1 MNATNWNNIVQ
12 DLFGQPNANTTPP
25 TPLEADGAVDTSS
38 GITAALSVSPSE
50 MQQDVR
56 KAILTPVQKGNPDGM
71 TAMSSNDGRWKDALA
86 GALDDYGMGDSV
98 DLYGNAKVGP
108 QLQAEPPTL
117 TEDPNAKLREQVAER
132 ELLRAQLRPEDGD
145 AGSGLVRAAFML
157 NAAAPY
163 TNDDAVTAWQLSQKL
178 NMPLHMTLGSLDTA
192 KRMAAEIVPQDLKD
206 FAPAFLRLAQY
217 DYDSVLFWQHDLT
230 TANAV
235 AAAFDG
241 LDSNRIGGLSGGLRY
256 AGERRMLP
264 DDPDSRLTATAHGLE
279 KGGLSLAQGALTVG
293 KAALEGL
300 GKAEGLGQYIAEGLI
315 SAATPNALPV
325 DKPETVTP
333 AVEQW
338 FGDMA
343 QVATRAMGEISVDAP
358 YAGKTVWDNPE
369 VLADSRWWLENGIS
383 TAMSSL
389 PAIAAYVTGGK
400 LAAVGAGF
408 AMEASSMY
416 NELIADG
423 MPDGPVPRGWSTV
436 YGLVAGVLEA
446 TGADAIFGG
455 MPAVKKT
462 FKGMMSGA
470 VKGSV
475 KDAAK
480 YGASRA
486 GMGFFGE
493 GGTEWLQG
501 LAQAG
506 FEGIA
511 KDKPVGEIM
520 SDMVEATK
528 QLESFILGGA
538 LGGVMS
544 GVHARGEVRGERLRA
559 DIMESLKRAANTP
572 EMVAARE
579 EIQAINYEG
588 AAAQSRMAFAQSLEK
603 AAAAADSSSLHAAD
617 PALFEQESAKLI
629 PEEAREVWLDVETVQ
644 DFVNG
649 RLAAPTQ
656 AEQEGAV
663 QTFSQTEN
671 TEQAV
676 PEQAAQRLEALG
688 LTQQDIDSAVATQA
702 QGVKI
707 STMRLVARFNGAER
721 KALLEAARSE
731 PGGMSLSEAKS
742 FDPVTRSE
750 EAAARIRSAS
760 QTGAEVSKEKTRLKQ
775 EFVQVGYAPHMAE
788 YYATLH
794 AEQARAFADRYGM
807 DPVMLL
813 LERSIVRG
821 EPGNVGDN
829 ALYHP
834 MNPGTDLDA
843 PVKVVEVQPRFAGQN
858 AKVLRKRFPK
868 EIRAA
873 VLDAFKAGVVNEDS
887 GLTVGMS
894 VRDFQEHL
902 KVVDGRHELEH
913 MEAVAALPELMRAAR
928 LVESHRDKKPSAGSN
943 LKQVHRFM
951 SALNIGGNDFAV
963 MLTVKEFKDGS
974 ASLNMENP
982 VKLYHHRIEKA
993 LSSSDTGKPAMPP
1006 TTYQKRDVEQSPSGS
1021 SVDINAHEYSL
1032 RSLLEDVNDSEG
1044 NRFFQQQRGAVSFT
1058 SSGKSITSIFK
1069 DASDPSTP
1077 IHEGAHVFINDL
1089 IRVVMDG
1096 GRIAEQRYAS
1106 DFTAVQQDTAID
1118 DSLRQRRQRTLTQRW
1133 NQHKQ
1138 GLWQARQ
1145 DLEVLV
1151 ENANAQ
1157 REAHGKASGM
1167 DLPEVPLEAALTG
1180 TLTQEQI
1187 RTLQEVNATAFEGYV
1202 RVGNAPSDKLKGVF
1216 HRMKEWLKSLYRSA
1230 TVMGVKPRPEVA
1242 RVFDRMLATDAAIH
1256 NSRAKAAMAHEG
1268 DFFAAIA
1275 AGENS
1280 PADAIPPDTASADA
1294 APPEGYASGTRDQ
1307 WTRKDR
1313 INYKAALNLEGNEQA
1328 RLQELYTLAEAEVSA
1343 RMDKEALKD
1352 RNRRWKEYYAEGKT
1366 LAAEDVF
1373 YEVVAALTVKK
1384 DAPFSGISREWL
1396 ERMYGKAAVTDLR
1409 NTSLGRKIINNSD
1422 GMALDAVGITDMVGG
1437 AARAEAMGVNDADG
1451 LYNYL
1456 HDNIVVRQRS
1466 IPADARNHA
1475 ERRMAEDDRLA
1486 EKSADVPGEAYRKY
1500 LDEVEAT
1507 VLRMAARQ
1515 GAAWRTPEQQA
1526 RWVEQNRMPLAR
1538 VRQRVKAE
1546 LRNKPLRD
1554 IMPNMFVGEVRKAL
1568 QDRNAA
1574 LSAGNALDALAAVD
1588 RARTALESWI
1598 EANRIIKEREIF
1610 EKQAARLAVVK
1621 RDVVTPEA
1629 WNAIQ
1634 DILERFQTVPKRKGH
1649 DEAKSLEAVIEN
1661 LAGAAGAMQTGP
1673 AVADWL
1679 LNGTEEINYK
1689 DLTVEEL
1696 QDVKDLLFM
1705 LERTGRDALAS
1716 NKASEAA
1723 KVKEVADAGAASMSG
1738 LKRDILATAGSA
1750 LRGWQDWSRKFFS
1763 SFSAI
1768 QWQMRQADGFTNL
1781 GPKGKRGVNEMRIYG
1796 AIVEGE
1802 SRREIR
1808 MRTLTDRLSPVFQ
1821 RLAESAKRMEKEK
1834 GKAFMGADNKP
1845 LPVPESMRQVS
1856 RNNWTADNVIALA
1869 LNLGNE
1875 GNAAR
1880 LREGFADL
1888 KPGVLAQLLGDDA
1901 ARLVFRDWAGKDNEG
1916 LLTAKDWQD
1925 VQEIW
1930 DTLHTQWT
1938 DIRATHERL
1947 YGFKPRGVEAREI
1960 SLSIGGKAITLSG
1973 GYYPAVYDPQ
1983 LSKEVAGRNEK
1994 QDALARGEAMYA
2006 VPAAKKTFTNARANS
2021 GGGLPLMLST
2031 GVVMSHLNDVTRFI
2045 ELAETVRFADR
2056 VTQSSQW
2063 AQAYTA
2069 AFGKAQYDAIRPN
2082 LKNIVLEDRPPMD
2095 AFSIAAERA
2104 RAHLIPW
2111 GLGWNFKTALLQST
2125 ALFPAMNDLGAA
2137 NVMRGVSALGIGR
2150 YALVQE
2156 IWENSPYMK
2165 SRASNIDQD
2174 LRKAVKSIDERT
2186 RQKAVNLLG
2195 AEVTWDKVVEAGML
2209 PLISVDMATSS
2220 AIWLAAY
2227 SKEMG
2232 SLMNG
2237 PTGKQGIDPSNQYHT
2252 AAVLAADMSVK
2263 AVNPDF
2269 NPSSRSAFLR
2279 DRGVVRLLNMFS
2291 SAVVL
2296 FAQRRAYN
2304 AQALKQ
2310 AWHQAGK
2317 GKTARLSAVGS
2328 YARYEAYDFLLPA
2341 VAMGLLQSLV
2351 GGSDDPD
2358 KWARNIGSA
2367 YLDAFAMRLPVAGGV
2382 ISSLITNETW
2392 RGMST
2397 VFEQPVKMGQRLAG
2411 ALHKGDEEKIVGAM
2425 ADGLSF
2431 MTKIPVSRVVRSGMR
2446 GYDQWQRGDGTPFS
2460 VLMPS
2465 PGK

>member
-12 DLFGQPNANTTPP
+12 DLFGQPDANTTHPI
-25 TPLEADGAVDTSS
+25 PLEADGAVDTSG

-50 MQQDVR
+50 VQQDVR
-56 KAILTPVQKGNPDGM
+56 KAILAPVQRSNPDGM
-71 TAMSSNDGRWKDALA
+71 TAMSANDGKWKDALA

-108 QLQAEPPTL
+108 QLQAEPPIL
-117 TEDPNAKLREQVAER
+117 TEDPNAKLREQMMER
-132 ELLRAQLRPEDGD
+132 EIARSDLRPMDGD
-145 AGSGLVRAAFML
+145 AESGLVRATFML
-157 NAAAPY
+157 NAASKHSFG
-163 TNDDAVTAWQLSQKL
+163 DAMSAWQLSQKL
-178 NMPLHMTLGSLDTA
+178 DMPFEMTLENL
-192 KRMAAEIVPQDLKD
+192 AAARLSASEIVPEDIKD
-206 FAPAFLRLAQY
+206 FAPAFLRLVQY
-217 DYDSVLFWQHDLT
+217 DYDSALFWQHDMA

-235 AAAFDG
+235 ATAFDG
-241 LDSNRIGGLSGGLRY
+241 LNSNRIGGLSGGLRY
-256 AGERRMLP
+256 AGEKRMLP
-264 DDPDSRLTATAHGLE
+264 DDPDSRLTATAHGLG

-300 GKAEGLGQYIAEGLI
+300 GKAEGLGQYIAEGII

-343 QVATRAMGEISVDAP
+343 QVATKAMGEVSVDAP
-358 YAGKTVWDNPE
+358 YAGKAVWDNPE

-383 TAMSSL
+383 TAISSL

-400 LAAVGAGF
+400 LAAVSAGF

-436 YGLVAGVLEA
+436 YGLVAGVLDA

-455 MPAVKKT
+455 MPAVKNT

-470 VKGSV
+470 VKGSI
-475 KDAAK
+475 KDTAK

-486 GMGFFGE
+486 GIGFLGE

-520 SDMVEATK
+520 SDMVEAAK

-544 GVHARGEVRGERLRA
+544 GVHAKGEVRGERLRA
-559 DIMESLKRAANTP
+559 DIMESLKRAANAP

-579 EIQAINYEG
+579 EIQAINREG
-588 AAAQSRMAFAQSLEK
+588 AAAQSRIAFAQSLEK

-617 PALFEQESAKLI
+617 PTLFEQESAKLI

-644 DFVNG
+644 NFIGG
-649 RLAAPTQ
+649 RLAAPAQ

-663 QTFSQTEN
+663 QTFNQTEN

-676 PEQAAQRLEALG
+676 PEQTAQRLEALG

-702 QGVKI
+702 QGVKV
-707 STMRLVARFNGAER
+707 STMRLISRFNGAER
-721 KALLEAARSE
+721 KILLEAARNE

-742 FDPVTRSE
+742 FDPVARSE

-775 EFVQVGYAPHMAE
+775 EFVQAGYAAHMAE

-794 AEQARAFADRYGM
+794 TEQARAFADRYGM

-813 LERSIVRG
+813 QERSIVRG
-821 EPGNVGDN
+821 EPGNVGEN

-843 PVKVVEVQPRFAGQN
+843 PVKVVTVQPRFAGQN

-868 EIRAA
+868 DIRDA
-873 VLDAFKAGVVNEDS
+873 VLDEFKARVVNEDT
-887 GLTVGMS
+887 GLRVNMS
-894 VRDFQEHL
+894 ASDFKEHL
-902 KVVDGRHELEH
+902 KFDDGDAVDGLAQLE
-913 MEAVAALPELMRAAR
+913 AIAALPGLMRDAK
-928 LVESHRDKKPSAGSN
+928 LVESYKDKKDVRQIKN
-943 LKQVHRFM
+943 MHRFQA
-951 SALNIGGNDFAV
+951 ALRIGGKDYSV
-963 MLTVKEFKDGS
+963 KMTVKEFHNGDL
-974 ASLNMENP
+974 ALDTEAP
-982 VKLYHHRIEKA
+982 LKLYHHRLEKEMPA
-993 LSSSDTGKPAMPP
+993 GNSDEGPL
-1006 TTYQKRDVEQSPSGS
+1006 QGVRQPSAG
-1021 SVDINAHEYSL
+1021 IHEYSL

-1044 NRFFQQQRGAVSFT
+1044 NSFFQQQRGAVSFGP
-1058 SSGKSITSIFK
+1058 SGKSVTSIFK

-1106 DFTAVQQDTAID
+1106 DFTATNQDTSID
-1118 DSLRQRRQRTLTQRW
+1118 DPLRQRRQRALTQRW

-1157 REAHGKASGM
+1157 REAHGKDIGM
-1167 DLPEVPLEAALTG
+1167 DLPEVPLEAALAG
-1180 TLTQEQI
+1180 TLTQEQT

-1202 RVGNAPSDKLKGVF
+1202 REGHAPSDRLKGVF

-1230 TVMGVKPRPEVA
+1230 TVMGVNLKPEVA

-1256 NSRAKAAMAHEG
+1256 NSQTAATLANEAG
-1268 DFFAAIA
+1268 FLNAI
-1275 AGENS
+1275 
-1280 PADAIPPDTASADA
+1280 DDLQPDT
-1294 APPEGYASGTRDQ
+1294 SGE
-1307 WTRKDR
+1307 WTQKNR
-1313 INYKAALNLEGNEQA
+1313 INYKAALNLEGDEHA

-1352 RNRRWKEYYAEGKT
+1352 RNRRWKEYYDEGKT

-1396 ERMYGKAAVTDLR
+1396 ERMYGKAATADLR
-1409 NTSLGRKIINNSD
+1409 SNSLGRKVINNSG
-1422 GMALDAVGITDMVGG
+1422 GMPLDAVGIADIVGNSY
-1437 AARAEAMGVNDADG
+1437 RAEAMGVNDADG

-1598 EANRIIKEREIF
+1598 EANRIIKEREVF

-1634 DILERFQTVPKRKGH
+1634 DILERFQTVPKRKGRE
-1649 DEAKSLEAVIEN
+1649 EAMSLEKVVESLADASGAV
-1661 LAGAAGAMQTGP
+1661 QTGP

-1723 KVKEVADAGAASMSG
+1723 KVKEFADAGAASMSG
-1738 LKRDILATAGSA
+1738 LKRDVLATAGSK
-1750 LRGWQDWSRKFFS
+1750 LRQWQEWSRKFFS

-1802 SRREIR
+1802 SRREVR
-1808 MRTLTDRLSPVFQ
+1808 MRALTDRLSPVFQ

-1880 LREGFADL
+1880 LREGFPDL

-1947 YGFKPRGVEAREI
+1947 YGFKPRGVEARGI

-1983 LSKEVAGRNEK
+1983 LSKEVAGRNER

-2095 AFSIAAERA
+2095 AFSIAAEKA

-2125 ALFPAMNDLGAA
+2125 ALFPAMNDLGAD

-2237 PTGKQGIDPSNQYHT
+2237 PIGKQGIDPSSQYHT
-2252 AAVLAADMSVK
+2252 AAVLAADMAVK

-2317 GKTARLSAVGS
+2317 DKADKLSAVGS

-2341 VAMGLLQSLV
+2341 VAMGLLQSLI

-2425 ADGLSF
+2425 ADGISF

-2446 GYDQWQRGDGTPFS
+2446 GYEQWQRGDGTPLS
-2460 VLMPS
+2460 VLMPR

>member
-1 MNATNWNNIVQ
+1 MGQSNWDTIAK
-12 DLFGQPNANTTPP
+12 DLFGQPDANTTHPI
-25 TPLEADGAVDTSS
+25 PLEADGAVDTSG

-50 MQQDVR
+50 VQQDVR
-56 KAILTPVQKGNPDGM
+56 KAILAPVQRSNPDGM
-71 TAMSSNDGRWKDALA
+71 TAMSSNDDRWKEALA
-86 GALDDYGMGDSV
+86 GTLNDYDMGDTV
-98 DLYGNAKVGP
+98 DLYGNANIGP
-108 QLQAEPPTL
+108 HLQAEPPTL
-117 TEDPNAKLREQVAER
+117 TEDPNAKLRKQMMER
-132 ELLRAQLRPEDGD
+132 EIARSELRPMDGD
-145 AGSGLVRAAFML
+145 AESGLVRATFML
-157 NAAAPY
+157 NAASKHSFG
-163 TNDDAVTAWQLSQKL
+163 DAMSAWQLSQKL
-178 NMPLHMTLGSLDTA
+178 DMPFDMTLENL
-192 KRMAAEIVPQDLKD
+192 AAARLSASEIVPEDIKD

-217 DYDSVLFWQHDLT
+217 DYDSVLFWQHDLA

-241 LDSNRIGGLSGGLRY
+241 LDSNRIGGLSGGLRF

-279 KGGLSLAQGALTVG
+279 KGGLSLVQGALTVG

-333 AVEQW
+333 AVERW

-343 QVATRAMGEISVDAP
+343 QVATKAMGEVSVDAP

-383 TAMSSL
+383 TTMSSL

-400 LAAVGAGF
+400 LAAMGAGF
-408 AMEASSMY
+408 AMEASGMY

-436 YGLVAGVLEA
+436 YGLVAGVLDA

-455 MPAVKKT
+455 MPTAKET

-475 KDAAK
+475 KDTAK

-486 GMGFFGE
+486 GMGFLGE

-520 SDMVEATK
+520 SDMVEAAK

-544 GVHARGEVRGERLRA
+544 GVHAKGEVRGERLRA
-559 DIMESLKRAANTP
+559 DIMESLKRASNTP
-572 EMVAARE
+572 EMMAARE
-579 EIQAINYEG
+579 EVEAINHDG

-629 PEEAREVWLDVETVQ
+629 PEEVREVWLDVETVQ
-644 DFVNG
+644 HFVNS
-649 RLAAPTQ
+649 RLAAPAQ
-656 AEQEGAV
+656 AGNEAPV
-663 QTFSQTEN
+663 QTFNQTEN
-671 TEQAV
+671 TEPAV

-688 LTQQDIDSAVATQA
+688 LTQQDIDSAVATRA
-702 QGVKI
+702 QGVKV
-707 STMRLVARFNGAER
+707 STMRLVSRFNGAER

-731 PGGMSLSEAKS
+731 PGGMSLSEARS
-742 FDPVTRSE
+742 FDPVARSE

-760 QTGAEVSKEKTRLKQ
+760 QAGAEVSKEKTRLKQ
-775 EFVQVGYAPHMAE
+775 EFVQTGYAAHMAE

-794 AEQARAFADRYGM
+794 TEQARAFADRYGM

-813 LERSIVRG
+813 QERSIVRG
-821 EPGNVGDN
+821 KPGNVGDN

-843 PVKVVEVQPRFAGQN
+843 PVKVVAVQPRFAGKKLWELMKGRDKG
-858 AKVLRKRFPK
+858 ALRKELVGTYTNTDTGWSIKLTKNGFDH
-868 EIRAA
+868 A
-873 VLDAFKAGVVNEDS
+873 VSSATRRGV
-887 GLTVGMS
+887 GGM
-894 VRDFQEHL
+894 
-902 KVVDGRHELEH
+902 EH
-913 MEAVAALPELMRAAR
+913 MEAVASLPALIENAV
-928 LVESHRDKKPSAGSN
+928 LVESHEDKKGQRLAA
-943 LKQVHRFM
+943 VHRMYAPM
-951 SALNIGGNDFAV
+951 SLGKEMYAV
-963 MLTVKEFKDGS
+963 KLTVKES
-974 ASLNMENP
+974 AEGMVAEIEDMRRLYDVSLEKKMP
-982 VKLYHHRIEKA
+982 VDLFAPPPDLAEA
-993 LSSSDTGKPAMPP
+993 SGKMAP
-1006 TTYQKRDVEQSPSGS
+1006 TTGISE
-1021 SVDINAHEYSL
+1021 ISL

-1044 NRFFQQQRGAVSFT
+1044 NSFFQQQRGAVSFGP
-1058 SSGKSITSIFK
+1058 SGKSITSIFK

-1096 GRIAEQRYAS
+1096 SRIAEQRYAS
-1106 DFTAVQQDTAID
+1106 DFTATNQDTSID
-1118 DSLRQRRQRTLTQRW
+1118 DSLRQRRQRALTQRW

-1157 REAHGKASGM
+1157 REAHGKAIGM
-1167 DLPEVPLEAALTG
+1167 DLPEVPLETALAG
-1180 TLTQEQI
+1180 TLTQEQM

-1202 RVGNAPSDKLKGVF
+1202 REGHAPSDRLKGVF

-1230 TVMGVKPRPEVA
+1230 TVMGVTPKSEVA
-1242 RVFDRMLATDAAIH
+1242 RVFDRMLATNAAIH
-1256 NSRAKAAMAHEG
+1256 NSQTTATLANETGFLNALG
-1268 DFFAAIA
+1268 DLQ
-1275 AGENS
+1275 
-1280 PADAIPPDTASADA
+1280 PDT
-1294 APPEGYASGTRDQ
+1294 SGE
-1307 WTRKDR
+1307 WTQKDR
-1313 INYKAALNLEGNEQA
+1313 INYKAALNLEGNEHV

-1352 RNRRWKEYYAEGKT
+1352 RNRRWKEYYDEGKT

-1396 ERMYGKAAVTDLR
+1396 ERMYGKAAIADLR

-1422 GMALDAVGITDMVGG
+1422 GMALDAVGIADMVGG
-1437 AARAEAMGVNDADG
+1437 SARAEAMGVNDADG

-1456 HDNIVVRQRS
+1456 HDNVVVRQRS

-1526 RWVEQNRMPLAR
+1526 RWVNQNRMPLAR

-1634 DILERFQTVPKRKGH
+1634 DILERFQTVPKRKGR
-1649 DEAKSLEAVIEN
+1649 DEAMSLENVVESLADASGAV
-1661 LAGAAGAMQTGP
+1661 QTGP

-1738 LKRDILATAGSA
+1738 LKRDILATAGSK
-1750 LRGWQDWSRKFFS
+1750 LRQWQDWSRKFFS

-1808 MRTLTDRLSPVFQ
+1808 MRALTDRLSPVFQ

-1983 LSKEVAGRNEK
+1983 LSKEVAGRNER

-2095 AFSIAAERA
+2095 AFSIAAEKA

-2195 AEVTWDKVVEAGML
+2195 TEVTWDKVVEAGML

-2232 SLMNG
+2232 NLMDG

-2252 AAVLAADMSVK
+2252 AAVLAADMAVK

-2317 GKTARLSAVGS
+2317 DKEAKLSAVGS

-2358 KWARNIGSA
+2358 KWASNIGSA

-2397 VFEQPVKMGQRLAG
+2397 VFEQPVRMGQRLAG
-2411 ALHKGDEEKIVGAM
+2411 ALHKGNEEKIVGAM

-2431 MTKIPVSRVVRSGMR
+2431 MTKIPVSRVARSGMR
-2446 GYDQWQRGDGTPFS
+2446 GYEQWQRGDGTPLS

>member
-1 MNATNWNNIVQ
+1 MTQHYEDIAEK
-12 DLFGQPNANTTPP
+12 LFKVPAQQSQTAIH
-25 TPLEADGAVDTSS
+25 LEAEGAVDTSG
-38 GITAALSVSPSE
+38 GINAALTAEPG
-50 MQQDVR
+50 MMPQQVR
-56 KAILTPVQKGNPDGM
+56 KGLLLPIARGNPDGM
-71 TAMSSNDGRWKDALA
+71 TAVTSNDDSWKDALA
-86 GALDDYGMGDSV
+86 GTLNDYGMADTV
-98 DLYGNAKVGP
+98 DLYGSANIGP

-117 TEDPNAKLREQVAER
+117 TEAPNAKLREQMMER
-132 ELLRAQLRPEDGD
+132 EVTRSELRPMDGD
-145 AGSGLVRAAFML
+145 VESGLVRATFML
-157 NAAAPY
+157 NAASKHSFG
-163 TNDDAVTAWQLSQKL
+163 DAMSAWQLSQKL
-178 NMPLHMTLGSLDTA
+178 DMPFDMTLENL
-192 KRMAAEIVPQDLKD
+192 AAARLSASEIVPEDIKD
-206 FAPAFLRLAQY
+206 FAPAFLRLVQY
-217 DYDSVLFWQHDLT
+217 DYDSALFWQHDLA
-230 TANAV
+230 TANTV

-256 AGERRMLP
+256 AGEKRMLP
-264 DDPDSRLTATAHGLE
+264 DDPDSRLTATAHGME

-300 GKAEGLGQYIAEGLI
+300 GKAEGLGQYIAEGII
-315 SAATPNALPV
+315 SAVTPNALPV
-325 DKPETVTP
+325 EKPATATP
-333 AVEQW
+333 AVKQW
-338 FGDMA
+338 FGNMA
-343 QVATRAMGEISVDAP
+343 QVATRAMGEVSVDAP

-408 AMEASSMY
+408 AMESSSMY

-455 MPAVKKT
+455 MPAVKET

-486 GMGFFGE
+486 GMGFLGE

-649 RLAAPTQ
+649 RLAAPAQ

-702 QGVKI
+702 QGVKV
-707 STMRLVARFNGAER
+707 STMRLVSRFNGAER

-742 FDPVTRSE
+742 FDPVARSE

-813 LERSIVRG
+813 QERSIVRG

-868 EIRAA
+868 DVRAA
-873 VLDAFKAGVVNEDS
+873 VLDEFKAGVVNEDT
-887 GLTVGMS
+887 GLTVGMTGK
-894 VRDFQEHL
+894 DFQEHL
-902 KVVDGRHELEH
+902 KFDDRDAVDGLAQLE
-913 MEAVAALPELMRAAR
+913 AIAALPGLMREAK
-928 LVESHRDKKPSAGSN
+928 LVESYKDQKNAGSI
-943 LKQVHRFM
+943 KQMHRFQA
-951 SALNIGGNDFAV
+951 ALRIGGKDYSV
-963 MLTVKEFKDGS
+963 KLTVKEYKDGS
-974 ASLNMENP
+974 LELDAASPLK
-982 VKLYHHRIEKA
+982 VYHHRLEKEMPAGNSTA
-993 LSSSDTGKPAMPP
+993 LSQGDQPP
-1006 TTYQKRDVEQSPSGS
+1006 QPSAG
-1021 SVDINAHEYSL
+1021 IHEYSL

-1044 NRFFQQQRGAVSFT
+1044 NRFFQAASTAGAGGNNIADAQKQWAENGTGSQYFKQWFGDSKVVDENGNPLVVYHGGTVGNVFDAAYSGTGSGREGGFFFTPDIRQARDYAGSADVKAVYLSIQNPLYTDTQLDPDEVAQAKADGYDGYWLIEDGLVEESEIVAFYPNQIKSATDNRGTFDSSDHSILYQQQRGAVSFT

-1106 DFTAVQQDTAID
+1106 DFTAVQKDTTID
-1118 DSLRQRRQRTLTQRW
+1118 DSLRQRRQRALTQRW

-1151 ENANAQ
+1151 KNANAQ
-1157 REAHGKASGM
+1157 REAHGKAIGM
-1167 DLPEVPLEAALTG
+1167 DLPEVPLEAALAG
-1180 TLTQEQI
+1180 TLTQEQT

-1202 RVGNAPSDKLKGVF
+1202 REGHAPSDRLKGVF

-1230 TVMGVKPRPEVA
+1230 TVMGVNPKPEVA

-1256 NSRAKAAMAHEG
+1256 NSQTTATLANEAG
-1268 DFFAAIA
+1268 FLNAIDDL
-1275 AGENS
+1275 E
-1280 PADAIPPDTASADA
+1280 PDT
-1294 APPEGYASGTRDQ
+1294 SGE
-1307 WTRKDR
+1307 WTQKDR
-1313 INYKAALNLEGNEQA
+1313 INYKATLNLEGDEHA

-1352 RNRRWKEYYAEGKT
+1352 RNRRWKEYYAEGKD

-1373 YEVVAALTVKK
+1373 YEVMAALTVKK

-1396 ERMYGKAAVTDLR
+1396 ERMYGKAAIADLR

-1422 GMALDAVGITDMVGG
+1422 GMALDAVGIADMVGG

-1456 HDNIVVRQRS
+1456 YDNIVVRQRS

-1486 EKSADVPGEAYRKY
+1486 EQSADVPGEAYRKY

-1526 RWVEQNRMPLAR
+1526 RWVEQNRMPLAH

-1598 EANRIIKEREIF
+1598 EANRIIKEREAF
-1610 EKQAARLAVVK
+1610 EKLAARLAVVK
-1621 RDVVTPEA
+1621 RDVVAPEA

-1634 DILERFQTVPKRKGH
+1634 DVLERFQTVPKRKGR
-1649 DEAKSLEAVIEN
+1649 DEAKPLQEVVDSLAH
-1661 LAGAAGAMQTGP
+1661 AAGAVQTGP

-1679 LNGTEEINYK
+1679 LNSAEEANYK

-1723 KVKEVADAGAASMSG
+1723 KVKEVADAGAVSMSG
-1738 LKRDILATAGSA
+1738 LKPDVLAETGSK
-1750 LRGWQDWSRKFFS
+1750 LRQWQQWTRSFFS
-1763 SFSAI
+1763 GLGAL
-1768 QWQMRQADGFTNL
+1768 QWQMRMADGFTNI
-1781 GPKGKRGVNEMRIYG
+1781 GPDGKRGVSEGRIY
-1796 AIVEGE
+1796 AAAVEGE
-1802 SRREIR
+1802 TRREVR
-1808 MRTLTDRLSPVFQ
+1808 MRALTEQLSPVLH
-1821 RLAESAKRMEKEK
+1821 RLVKSALRMEAEK
-1834 GKAFMGADNKP
+1834 GQAFMGKDNKP
-1845 LPVPESMRQVS
+1845 LPVPDVMRQIS
-1856 RNNWTADNVIALA
+1856 RNNWTPDMVISMA

-1875 GNAAR
+1875 GNTSR
-1880 LREGFADL
+1880 LREGYPDL
-1888 KPGVLAQLLGDDA
+1888 KPETVAQLLGDDA
-1901 ARLVFRDWAGKDNEG
+1901 TRLMFRDWTGTGNDG
-1916 LLTAKDWQD
+1916 LLTVQDWQD
-1925 VQEIW
+1925 IQNIW
-1930 DTLHTQWT
+1930 SILHTQWT
-1938 DIRATHERL
+1938 DIQATHERM
-1947 YGFKPRGVEAREI
+1947 YGFKPRGVEARPLTI
-1960 SLSIGGKAITLSG
+1960 NVGGQSLNLPG
-1973 GYYPAVYDPQ
+1973 GYYPVAYDPQ
-1983 LSKEVAGRNEK
+1983 LSPRVAAYTEK
-1994 QDALARGEAMYA
+1994 QDALARSDSMFA
-2006 VPAAKKTFTNARANS
+2006 VPAAKRSFTKARAD
-2021 GGGLPLMLST
+2021 GGAGTPIMLQT
-2031 GVVMSHLNDVTRFI
+2031 GVIMSHLNDITRFI

-2056 VTQSSQW
+2056 VTQSPQW
-2063 AQAYTA
+2063 RQAFMS
-2069 AFGKAQYDAIRPN
+2069 AFGKSRYDAIRPN
-2082 LKNIVLEDRPPMD
+2082 LKNLVLEEKPPMD
-2095 AFSIAAERA
+2095 SISVFAEWSRKK
-2104 RAHLIPW
+2104 LIPW
-2111 GLGWNFKTALLQST
+2111 GLGWNLKTALLQAT
-2125 ALFPAMNDLGAA
+2125 AIFPAMNDLGA
-2137 NVMRGVSALGIGR
+2137 VETMRGVAALAKGR
-2150 YALVQE
+2150 YALVEQV
-2156 IWENSPYMK
+2156 WEVSPYMK
-2165 SRASNIDQD
+2165 SRAGNIDQD
-2174 LRKAVKSIDERT
+2174 LRKAFKSIDERT
-2186 RQKAVNLLG
+2186 RQKAMNVLG
-2195 AEVTWDKVVEAGML
+2195 KELTWEDVVDAGML
-2209 PLISVDMATSS
+2209 PLITVDMATSC

-2227 SKEMG
+2227 NREVG
-2232 SLMNG
+2232 RLMNG
-2237 PTGKQGIDPSNQYHT
+2237 KAGSPGIDPSSQYH
-2252 AAVLAADMSVK
+2252 AEAVLAADMAVK

-2269 NPSSRSAFLR
+2269 NPSSRSDYLR
-2279 DRGVVRLLNMFS
+2279 NKGMVRLVNMFS

-2296 FAQRRAYN
+2296 FAQRREYN
-2304 AQALKQ
+2304 ALALKQ
-2310 AWHQAGK
+2310 ALHK
-2317 GKTARLSAVGS
+2317 AR
-2328 YARYEAYDFLLPA
+2328 ARGTRE
-2341 VAMGLLQSLV
+2341 
-2351 GGSDDPD
+2351 GGS
-2358 KWARNIGSA
+2358 
-2367 YLDAFAMRLPVAGGV
+2367 
-2382 ISSLITNETW
+2382 
-2392 RGMST
+2392 
-2397 VFEQPVKMGQRLAG
+2397 MGQ
-2411 ALHKGDEEKIVGAM
+2411 ICP
-2425 ADGLSF
+2425 
-2431 MTKIPVSRVVRSGMR
+2431 I
-2446 GYDQWQRGDGTPFS
+2446 
-2460 VLMPS
+2460 
-2465 PGK
+2465 

>member
-12 DLFGQPNANTTPP
+12 DLFGQPDASTMPP
-25 TPLEADGAVDTSS
+25 TPLEADGAVDTS
-38 GITAALSVSPSE
+38 GGVTAALSVSPSE
-50 MQQDVR
+50 MQQNVR
-56 KAILTPVQKGNPDGM
+56 KAILAPVQRGNPDGM
-71 TAMSSNDGRWKDALA
+71 TAMSSNDDSWKDALA
-86 GALDDYGMGDSV
+86 GTLNDYDMGDTV

-108 QLQAEPPTL
+108 RLQAEPPTL
-117 TEDPNAKLREQVAER
+117 TEDPNAKLREQMMER
-132 ELLRAQLRPEDGD
+132 EIARSDLRPEDGD
-145 AGSGLVRAAFML
+145 AGSGLVRATFML
-157 NAAAPY
+157 NAASKHSFG
-163 TNDDAVTAWQLSQKL
+163 DAMSAWQLSQKL
-178 NMPLHMTLGSLDTA
+178 GMPFDMTLENL
-192 KRMAAEIVPQDLKD
+192 AAARLSASEIVPEDIKD

-217 DYDSVLFWQHDLT
+217 DYDSALFWQHDLA

-256 AGERRMLP
+256 AGERHMLP

-293 KAALEGL
+293 KAAWEGL
-300 GKAEGLGQYIAEGLI
+300 GKAEGLGQYIAEGII
-315 SAATPNALPV
+315 SAVTPNALPV
-325 DKPETVTP
+325 DKPETITP

-343 QVATRAMGEISVDAP
+343 QVATKAMGEVSVDAP

-408 AMEASSMY
+408 AMEASAMY

-423 MPDGPVPRGWSTV
+423 MADGPIPRGWSTV
-436 YGLVAGVLEA
+436 YGLVAGVLDA

-455 MPAVKKT
+455 MPAVKET

-470 VKGSV
+470 VKDSV
-475 KDAAK
+475 KDTAK
-480 YGASRA
+480 YGAARA
-486 GMGFFGE
+486 GLGFLGE

-520 SDMVEATK
+520 SDMVEAAK

-579 EIQAINYEG
+579 EVEAINREG
-588 AAAQSRMAFAQSLEK
+588 ATAQSRMAFAQSLEK

-617 PALFEQESAKLI
+617 PSLFEQESAKLI

-644 DFVNG
+644 NFIGG
-649 RLAAPTQ
+649 RLAAPAQ
-656 AEQEGAV
+656 AEQEGTV

-688 LTQQDIDSAVATQA
+688 LTQQDIDSAVAMQA
-702 QGVKI
+702 QGVKV
-707 STMRLVARFNGAER
+707 STMRLVSRFNGAER
-721 KALLEAARSE
+721 KMLLDAARNE

-742 FDPVTRSE
+742 FDPVARSE

-775 EFVQVGYAPHMAE
+775 EFVQAGYAAHMAE

-794 AEQARAFADRYGM
+794 TEQARAFADRYGM

-813 LERSIVRG
+813 QERSIVRG
-821 EPGNVGDN
+821 EPGNVGEN

-843 PVKVVEVQPRFAGQN
+843 PVKVVAVQPRFAGKKLWELMKGRDKG
-858 AKVLRKRFPK
+858 ALRKELVGTYANTDTGWSIKLTKNGFDH
-868 EIRAA
+868 A
-873 VLDAFKAGVVNEDS
+873 VSSATRRGV
-887 GLTVGMS
+887 GGM
-894 VRDFQEHL
+894 
-902 KVVDGRHELEH
+902 EH
-913 MEAVAALPELMRAAR
+913 MEAVASLPALIENAV
-928 LVESHRDKKPSAGSN
+928 LVESHEDKKGQRLAA
-943 LKQVHRFM
+943 VHRMYAPM
-951 SALNIGGNDFAV
+951 SLGKEMYAV
-963 MLTVKEFKDGS
+963 KLTVKES
-974 ASLNMENP
+974 AEGMVAEIEDMRRLYDVSLEKKMP
-982 VKLYHHRIEKA
+982 VDLFAPPPDLAEA
-993 LSSSDTGKPAMPP
+993 SGKMAP
-1006 TTYQKRDVEQSPSGS
+1006 TTGISE
-1021 SVDINAHEYSL
+1021 ISL

-1044 NRFFQQQRGAVSFT
+1044 NSFFQQQRGAVSFGP
-1058 SSGKSITSIFK
+1058 SGKSITSIFK

-1096 GRIAEQRYAS
+1096 SRIAEQRYAR
-1106 DFTAVQQDTAID
+1106 DFTSVQQDTSID
-1118 DSLRQRRQRTLTQRW
+1118 DSLRQRRQRALTQRW

-1157 REAHGKASGM
+1157 REDHGKAIGM
-1167 DLPEVPLEAALTG
+1167 DLPEVPLEAALAG
-1180 TLTQEQI
+1180 TLTQEQT

-1202 RVGNAPSDKLKGVF
+1202 REGHAPSDRLKGVF

-1230 TVMGVKPRPEVA
+1230 TVMGVNPKPEVA

-1256 NSRAKAAMAHEG
+1256 NSQTTATLANEAG
-1268 DFFAAIA
+1268 FLNAI
-1275 AGENS
+1275 
-1280 PADAIPPDTASADA
+1280 DDLQPDT
-1294 APPEGYASGTRDQ
+1294 SGE
-1307 WTRKDR
+1307 WTQKDR
-1313 INYKAALNLEGNEQA
+1313 INYKAALNLEGDEHA

-1352 RNRRWKEYYAEGKT
+1352 RNRRWKEYYDEGKT

-1396 ERMYGKAAVTDLR
+1396 ERMYGKAAIADLR

-1422 GMALDAVGITDMVGG
+1422 GMALDAVGIADIVGG

-1456 HDNIVVRQRS
+1456 HDNVVVRQRS

-1475 ERRMAEDDRLA
+1475 ERRMAEDDRVA

-1598 EANRIIKEREIF
+1598 EANRIIKERETF

-1634 DILERFQTVPKRKGH
+1634 DILERFQTVPKRKGR
-1649 DEAKSLEAVIEN
+1649 EETMSLEKVVDSLADASGAV
-1661 LAGAAGAMQTGP
+1661 QTGP
-1673 AVADWL
+1673 VVADWL

-1705 LERTGRDALAS
+1705 LERTGRDALS
-1716 NKASEAA
+1716 GNKASEAA

-1738 LKRDILATAGSA
+1738 LKRDVLATAGSA

-1781 GPKGKRGVNEMRIYG
+1781 GPKGKRGVNEVRIYG

-1808 MRTLTDRLSPVFQ
+1808 MRALTDRLSPVFQ

-1925 VQEIW
+1925 VQEVW

-1960 SLSIGGKAITLSG
+1960 TLSIGGKAVTLSG

-2095 AFSIAAERA
+2095 AFSIAAEKA

-2232 SLMNG
+2232 SLMDG

-2252 AAVLAADMSVK
+2252 AAVLAADMAVK

-2317 GKTARLSAVGS
+2317 DKEAKLSAVGS

-2358 KWARNIGSA
+2358 KWASNIGSA

-2411 ALHKGDEEKIVGAM
+2411 ALHKGDEEKIVGTM

-2446 GYDQWQRGDGTPFS
+2446 GYEQWQRGDGTPFS